1 MDNNNPF
8 DALLPGD
15 MTKKAEDVGV
25 GKATKNP
32 IQAFFLA
39 MSAGVFIS
47 IAFVFYITVTTGAGD
62 APWGMTKL
70 VGGLAFSLGLILVVV
85 CGGELFTSTVLTVV
99 ARASNRITNAQLA
112 RNWTTV
118 YIGNFAG
125 ALFFVCIIY
134 LAGTYL
140 SNSGEWGINAM
151 KVAQHK
157 IHHTFL
163 QAVILGLLCN
173 LLVCLAVWMTFS
185 CRSNTDKV
193 LVMLLPVSMFVACGF
208 EHSIANMFMIPTGI
222 VIQNFAT
229 PEFWQMTGHTA
240 SEFSDLTIRNFF
252 FNNLIPVTIGNIIGG
267 GAFVGLAYW
276 IIHRRP
282 NLNNNSKPE
291 IDNNKRGK
299 VKYSTK

>member
-1 MDNNNPF
+1 
-8 DALLPGD
+8 

-25 GKATKNP
+25 GKATKSP

-62 APWGMTKL
+62 APWGMTKFL
-70 VGGLAFSLGLILVVV
+70 GGIAFSLGLILVVV

-99 ARASNRITNAQLA
+99 ARASNRITNIQMA

-125 ALFFVCIIY
+125 AMFFVGIIY
-134 LAGTYL
+134 LAGLYMG
-140 SNSGEWGINAM
+140 NSGEWGINAM

-193 LVMLLPVSMFVACGF
+193 MVMLLPVSMFVACGF

-229 PEFWQMTGHTA
+229 AEFWEMTGHTA
-240 SEFSDLTIRNFF
+240 NEFADLNIYNFI

-276 IIHRRP
+276 LIHRRP
-282 NLNNNSKPE
+282 ILNANTEHKTTSKAK
-291 IDNNKRGK
+291 NQKGVK
-299 VKYSTK
+299 VKYSAK